1 MNENNKRKINI
12 TKILFGVY
20 SVLLIWII
28 LFKASFS
35 ISDFIALSGERSINL
50 ILFYYST
57 EVNFHLREVIA
68 NMLIFVPLSIYLKML
83 DKDNKKVI
91 LFGFVFSILLEISQF
106 IFGLGAT
113 DITDVIA
120 NTVGTIL
127 GVCGYVLIEKIFKNK
142 EKINNV
148 LRTIALIV
156 TILFTLL
163 MMMLIISN

>member
-12 TKILFGVY
+12 TQILLGVY

-50 ILFYYST
+50 IPFYYST

-68 NMLIFVPLSIYLKML
+68 NMLIFVPLGIYLKML

-113 DITDVIA
+113 DITDVIT

-163 MMMLIISN
+163 MMLLIISN